1 MVINSIDKKKGTGGT
16 DSDLK
21 MIEEMHLEMMTIH
34 QENAKLI
41 TEQARRIN
49 LHDTILRN
57 IKAQLGQMAQEL
69 HRRPQ
74 GSLPSDTIVT
84 PKRKE

>member
-1 MVINSIDKKKGTGGT
+1 MVINSIDKKKGSGGK

-21 MIEEMHLEMMTIH
+21 RIEEMHLEMMTIH

-41 TEQARRIN
+41 AEQARRIN

-57 IKAQLGQMAQEL
+57 KLGQMAQEL
-69 HRRPQ
+69 HMRPQ

-84 PKRKE
+84 PKGKE